1 MKYSLFIFLYL
12 IFHPLFSQTKDT
24 LNQRSDLNFIQ
35 HLMQLNNPAEI
46 KYYYEQAVLKTN
58 TDVEQLDSI
67 HFLLGRYFNAL
78 DSINYANKLF
88 SKVTIFSPFYYPAS
102 YGIYSNLIKQGKLKV
117 ASNTLNTIEASDSK
131 TLEDLKLFEM
141 EGLALL
147 ENNSKAFDSLQP
159 FFSSTNTVISSEHAF
174 LKEQKLVRES
184 LIRKSPFKAAV
195 LSAIIPG
202 LGKAYV
208 GKKKQ
213 ALAAFIRVIIP
224 AIMTL
229 ETYRNANYQLNPQTV
244 FFGGLFGVFYFGNI
258 WGSALAVKTTKREQ
272 HAIINSNIS
281 ISMQIPIRSFFK

>member
-1 MKYSLFIFLYL
+1 MKYCLYVFLFLTINT
-12 IFHPLFSQTKDT
+12 LFSQTNDT
-24 LNQRSDLNFIQ
+24 LNQRNDLNFIQ
-35 HLMQLNNPAEI
+35 HLIQLNNPAEI
-46 KYYYEQAVLKTN
+46 KYYYEQDVLKWNTN
-58 TDVEQLDSI
+58 TAQLDSI
-67 HFLLGRYFNAL
+67 HFLLGRYFNDL
-78 DSINYANKLF
+78 DSFNYANNF
-88 SKVTIFSPFYYPAS
+88 FTKVTIFSPFYYPAS
-102 YGIYSNLIKQGKLKV
+102 YGIYSNLIKVGKIKP
-117 ASNTLNTIEASDSK
+117 ASNTLSAIEISDSK
-131 TLEDLKLFEM
+131 NLEDLKLFEQ

-147 ENNSKAFDSLQP
+147 ENNNRAFDSLQAT
-159 FFSSTNTVISSEHAF
+159 FSSTNSVIATEHDF

-184 LIRKSPFKAAV
+184 LIKKSPFKAAI

-213 ALAAFIRVIIP
+213 GLAAFMRVIIP

>member
-1 MKYSLFIFLYL
+1 MKYCLYIFLFL
-12 IFHPLFSQTKDT
+12 TINSLFSQTSDT
-24 LNQRSDLNFIQ
+24 LNQRNDLNFIQ
-35 HLMQLNNPAEI
+35 HLIQLDNPEEI
-46 KYYYEQAVLKTN
+46 KYYYEQEVLN
-58 TDVEQLDSI
+58 ANVNSAQLDSI
-67 HFLLGRYFNAL
+67 HFLLGRYFNDK
-78 DSINYANKLF
+78 DSISYANKLLA
-88 SKVTIFSPFYYPAS
+88 KVTIFSPFYYPAS
-102 YGIYSNLIKQGKLKV
+102 YGIYSNLIKAGKTRV
-117 ASNTLNTIEASDSK
+117 ASNTLNTIEISDSK
-131 TLEDLKLFEM
+131 NLEDLRLFEL

-147 ENNSKAFDSLQP
+147 ENNNKAFDSLQAY
-159 FFSSTNTVISSEHAF
+159 FSSTNTVISTEHDF

-184 LIRKSPFKAAV
+184 LIKKSPVKAAI

-213 ALAAFIRVIIP
+213 GLAAFMRVIIP